1 MSDRTEG
8 VMAGRSCPWCS
19 AVAPDAATACPSC
32 GAALAQRETIGD
44 LVIPGVTALDPALA
58 DLEGRPMRLAGPS
71 PSQGMAS
78 GVMVAA
84 LMGGPVGLAALG
96 GMAAVGAAEY
106 IGAGRT
112 HLGAPDLENVG
123 RPSGAPLQALERLE
137 HPEEAPGAAELDPWR
152 DDPTLVAAA
161 PAADPWRDLPA
172 ASTPVTP
179 PPAPDLDPWRDEP
192 GRDRA

>member
-19 AVAPDAATACPSC
+19 AIAPEAAMACPSC

-58 DLEGRPMRLAGPS
+58 DLDGRPIRLAGPS
-71 PSQGMAS
+71 PSQGVAS

-84 LMGGPVGLAALG
+84 IVGGPVGLAALG

-106 IGAGRT
+106 IGAGRS
-112 HLGAPDLENVG
+112 HLGAPDLEDVG
-123 RPSGAPLQALERLE
+123 RPSAATLRALERLE
-137 HPEEAPGAAELDPWR
+137 HGDGATPSSAADLDPWR
-152 DDPTLVAAA
+152 DERT
-161 PAADPWRDLPA
+161 
-172 ASTPVTP
+172 
-179 PPAPDLDPWRDEP
+179 PPAPATSQPVDPPAADLDPWRDEP
-192 GRDRA
+192 GRGQA